1 MKYYLLSREVKEI
14 LENIAGLQREDFMN
28 SKLYEELFSIK
39 SKIQRSE
46 AKFKLL
52 DRAKDVGVKT
62 IADEFITEFQ
72 RDERKKEKE
81 ERESRSLTL
90 VENITNFYPDRLEK
104 GYPDM
109 ACGSWIATENGI
121 FSSETSKAKD
131 LVCHHPIMPIR
142 RLKNI
147 ETGEEQITVA
157 FKRDGYWTEITV
169 PKIDIVTSRAITN
182 LARFGVQV
190 NSENARLLVK
200 YLADVEMYNTDL
212 IDIQHSTSKL
222 GWHGNVFVP
231 YDLSIVFDGEYR
243 FRTLFQSIQE
253 QGEYFKWVTLS
264 KQLRS
269 CGRLEPRIAL
279 AASFASVLVQPLDA
293 LPFIVDFYGQT
304 GGGKTVTINIAASV
318 WGNPSPGAYVGNFR
332 STDTSLETRADMLN
346 NFPMILDDSKNAS
359 QYIRD
364 NYETLIY
371 NLCSGKGKARSN
383 KDLGAAKEN
392 TWSNVTICNG
402 ENPISEF
409 ADSGGAINRIIEIE
423 CCEDIY
429 ENPAE
434 INSIVTKNYGFA
446 GRVFVGNLKQFTSD
460 ELKEMKA
467 EIEKGFDGYNFPA
480 KQVMAISTLLL
491 ADKLTTE
498 FIFKDGRELT
508 VEDVV
513 DIPTRK
519 KDVSEGQRCY
529 EFILESL
536 SVYGQHFDA
545 QFSCDQWGFQE
556 PPDINGDVYIYF
568 YPKPLEN
575 LLKNNGFSRKAF
587 SAWAMNRELIKH
599 SGKRDT
605 VLKREGSSVMRFIAV
620 KIVDLEELEN
630 EQQSDIIDGDFMPAD
645 AGANLP
651 FS

>member
-1 MKYYLLSREVKEI
+1 MRKI
-14 LENIAGLQREDFMN
+14 LENIEELQAQDFM
-28 SKLYEELFSIK
+28 SKQLYEELFAIK
-39 SKIQRSE
+39 SKIDRSE
-46 AKFKLL
+46 VKFRLM
-52 DRAKDVGVKT
+52 DRAKAVKT
-62 IADEFITEFQ
+62 KHIAEEFIREFQ
-72 RDERKKEKE
+72 KAEQEKEKA
-81 ERESRSLTL
+81 ERANNSLQII
-90 VENITNFYPDRLEK
+90 ENITNFYPDSIDK
-104 GYPDM
+104 SYPQM

-121 FSSETSKAKD
+121 FSSETSKARE

-147 ETGEEQITVA
+147 ETGEEQITIT

-169 PKIDIVTSRAITN
+169 PKIDVVTSRAITN

-200 YLADVEMYNTDL
+200 YLADVEMYNADM
-212 IDIQHSTSKL
+212 IDVQHSTSKL
-222 GWHGNVFVP
+222 GWHDNIFVP

-243 FRTLFQSIQE
+243 FKTLFQSIQE
-253 QGEYFKWVTLS
+253 HGDYFKWITLA

-279 AASFASVLVQPLDA
+279 AASFASVLIQPLGA

-318 WGNPSPGAYVGNFR
+318 WGNPAPGAYVGNFR

-359 QYIRD
+359 QYIQD

-371 NLCSGKGKARSN
+371 NLCSGKGKGRSN
-383 KDLGAAKEN
+383 KDLGAMKEN

-402 ENPISEF
+402 EYPISEH
-409 ADSGGAINRIIEIE
+409 ADSGGAINRIIEVE
-423 CCEDIY
+423 CREDIY

-434 INSIVTKNYGFA
+434 INDTVLKNHGFA
-446 GRVFVGNLKQFTSD
+446 GRVFVGIVKQKTHD
-460 ELKEMKA
+460 ELKTMKIA
-467 EIEKGFDGYNFPA
+467 IEKEFEKYDFPA
-480 KQVMAISTLLL
+480 KQIMAMSTLLL
-491 ADKLTTE
+491 ADKLATE
-498 FIFKDGRELT
+498 FMFKDGRALT
-508 VEDVV
+508 VEDVA
-513 DIPTRK
+513 DILTRK

-536 SVYGQHFDA
+536 SSYGQHFDT
-545 QFSCDQWGFQE
+545 QFSCDQWGFME
-556 PPDINGDVYIYF
+556 NPDESGDRYVYF
-568 YPKPLEN
+568 YPKMFEN

-587 SAWAMNRELIKH
+587 SAWAINRDLIKH
-599 SGKRDT
+599 TGNRDT
-605 VLKREGSSVMRFIAV
+605 VSKRNGGSVKRFFAV
-620 KIVDLEELEN
+620 KITDLEERKIDE
-630 EQQSDIIDGDFMPAD
+630 SDNDFVPAD
-645 AGANLP
+645 AGTNVP

>member
-1 MKYYLLSREVKEI
+1 MRYYLLRQEVKPI
-14 LENIAGLQREDFMN
+14 LENIEDLQHEDFM
-28 SKLYEELFSIK
+28 KKELYEELFSIK
-39 SKIQRSE
+39 SKIDRSE
-46 AKFKLL
+46 AKFRLL
-52 DRAKDVGVKT
+52 DRSKAVQSKK
-62 IADEFITEFQ
+62 IADEFINEFQ
-72 RDERKKEKE
+72 KAEREKEKE
-81 ERESRSLTL
+81 QQESRSM
-90 VENITNFYPDRLEK
+90 VIVDNITNFFPDSVEKSYPQ
-104 GYPDM
+104 M

-131 LVCHHPIMPIR
+131 LVCHHPIMPVR

-147 ETGEEQITVA
+147 ETGEEQITIA

-169 PKIDIVTSRAITN
+169 PKIEVVTSRAITN

-200 YLADVEMYNTDL
+200 YLADLEMWNADM

-253 QGEYFKWVTLS
+253 QGEYFKWVTLA
-264 KQLRS
+264 KQVRS

-279 AASFASVLVQPLDA
+279 AASFASVLIQPLDA

-318 WGNPSPGAYVGNFR
+318 WGNPAPGAYVGNFR

-371 NLCSGKGKARSN
+371 NLCSGKGKGRSN
-383 KDLGAAKEN
+383 KELGAAKEN

-423 CCEDIY
+423 CSEDIY

-434 INSIVTKNYGFA
+434 VNSIVMKNYGFA
-446 GRVFVGNLKQFTSD
+446 GRVFVGNIKKFESD
-460 ELKEMKA
+460 ELKEMKMG
-467 EIEKGFDGYNFPA
+467 IENEFEKYNFPA
-480 KQVMAISTLLL
+480 KQVMAIATLLL
-491 ADKLTTE
+491 ADKLATDC
-498 FIFKDGRELT
+498 IFQDGRALT
-508 VEDVV
+508 VEDVAG
-513 DIPTRK
+513 IPTRK

-529 EFILESL
+529 EFLLESL
-536 SVYGQHFDA
+536 VVYGQHFDA
-545 QFSCDQWGFQE
+545 QYDSIDQWGFIE
-556 PPDINGDVYIYF
+556 NDAFGNDYVFFYIA
-568 YPKPLEN
+568 PLDT
-575 LLKNNGFSRKAF
+575 LLKKNGFSRKAF
-587 SAWAMNRELIKH
+587 TAWAMNRGLLRC
-599 SGKRDT
+599 SGDRDT
-605 VLKREGSSVMRFIAV
+605 YVRREGKKVMRY
-620 KIVDLEELEN
+620 IVMRISDEVSEADIDRKGSQFVSVSHDLEV
-630 EQQSDIIDGDFMPAD
+630 
-645 AGANLP
+645 P
-651 FS
+651 FN

>member
-1 MKYYLLSREVKEI
+1 MGYCLLRQEVKTI
-14 LENIAGLQREDFMN
+14 LEKIEELQREDFM
-28 SKLYEELFSIK
+28 KKELYEELFSIK
-39 SKIQRSE
+39 SKIDRSE
-46 AKFKLL
+46 AKFRLL
-52 DRAKDVGVKT
+52 DRAKAERSKQ
-62 IADEFITEFQ
+62 IAEEFIDEFQ
-72 RDERKKEKE
+72 KAEREKEKE
-81 ERESRSLTL
+81 QREGRSM
-90 VENITNFYPDRLEK
+90 VIVDNITNFFPDSVDRSYPQ
-104 GYPDM
+104 M

-121 FSSETSKAKD
+121 FSSETSKARD
-131 LVCHHPIMPIR
+131 LVCHHPIMPVR

-147 ETGEEQITVA
+147 ETGEEQITIA
-157 FKRDGYWTEITV
+157 FKRDGHWTEVTV
-169 PKIDIVTSRAITN
+169 PKIDVVTSRAITN

-200 YLADVEMYNTDL
+200 YLADLEMWNADM

-253 QGEYFKWVTLS
+253 QGEYFKWVTLA
-264 KQLRS
+264 KQVRD

-279 AASFASVLVQPLDA
+279 AASFASVLVQPLDV

-371 NLCSGKGKARSN
+371 NLCSGKGKGRSN
-383 KDLGAAKEN
+383 KELGAAKEN

-423 CCEDIY
+423 CSEDIY
-429 ENPAE
+429 DNPAE
-434 INSIVTKNYGFA
+434 INSIVMKNYGFA
-446 GRVFVGNLKQFTSD
+446 GRVFVGNLKKFGAD

-467 EIEKGFDGYNFPA
+467 EIEKGFEEYNFPA

-491 ADKLTTE
+491 ADKLATE
-498 FIFKDGRELT
+498 FIFQDDRALT
-508 VEDVV
+508 VEDVAN
-513 DIPTRK
+513 IPTRK

-529 EFILESL
+529 EFLLESIV
-536 SVYGQHFDA
+536 VYGQHFDA
-545 QFSCDQWGFQE
+545 QYDNIDQWGFME
-556 PPDINGDVYIYF
+556 NDTLGNDYVFFYIA
-568 YPKPLEN
+568 PLEA
-575 LLKNNGFSRKAF
+575 LLKKNGFSRKAF
-587 SAWAMNRELIKH
+587 TAWAMNRGLLRC
-599 SGKRDT
+599 SGDRDT
-605 VLKREGSSVMRFIAV
+605 YVRREGKKAMRYIVMRISDEVSEADSNLKEAQFVPASLDPAV
-620 KIVDLEELEN
+620 
-630 EQQSDIIDGDFMPAD
+630 
-645 AGANLP
+645 P
-651 FS
+651 FN

>member
-1 MKYYLLSREVKEI
+1 MKYYQLRQEVRSI
-14 LENIAGLQREDFMN
+14 LENIENLQANDFMQK
-28 SKLYEELFSIK
+28 KLYEELFAIK
-39 SKIQRSE
+39 SKIDRSE
-46 AKFKLL
+46 VKFKLM
-52 DRAKDVGVKT
+52 DRAKSLRVKS
-62 IADEFITEFQ
+62 IAEEFIKEFQ
-72 RDERKKEKE
+72 KAEQEKEKE
-81 ERESRSLTL
+81 EKLSRSLQT
-90 VENITNFYPDRLEK
+90 VENITNFYEDDIGKE
-104 GYPDM
+104 YPNM

-121 FSSETSKAKD
+121 FSSETSKARE
-131 LVCHHPIMPIR
+131 LVCHHPIMPIK
-142 RLKNI
+142 RLKNL
-147 ETGEEQITVA
+147 ETNKEQITIA
-157 FKRDGYWTEITV
+157 FKRDGLWSEITV
-169 PKIDIVTSRAITN
+169 PKSNIASTQKIVN
-182 LARFGVQV
+182 LVDYGVQV
-190 NSENARLLVK
+190 NTENAKLLIK
-200 YLADVEMYNTDL
+200 YLSDVEMYNADM
-212 IDIQHSTSKL
+212 IDIQRSTSKL
-222 GWHGNVFVP
+222 GWHGDTFVP

-253 QGEYFKWVTLS
+253 SGDYFKWVTLA

-279 AASFASVLVQPLDA
+279 AASFASVLIHPLNA

-304 GGGKTVTINIAASV
+304 GGGKTVTINIAASI
-318 WGNPSPGAYVGNFR
+318 WGDPAPGAYVGNFR
-332 STDTSLETRADMLN
+332 ASDTNLEIRADMLN
-346 NFPMILDDSKNAS
+346 SLPMVLDDSKNAS
-359 QYIRD
+359 KYVQD
-364 NYETLIY
+364 NYESLIY
-371 NLCSGKGKARSN
+371 NLCAGKGKGRSN
-383 KDLGAAKEN
+383 KDLGVAEEK
-392 TWSNVTICNG
+392 TWNCVTICNG

-434 INSIVTKNYGFA
+434 INSVVTKNYGFA

-460 ELKEMKA
+460 DLKEMKA

-491 ADKLTTE
+491 ADKLATD

-508 VEDVV
+508 IEDVV

-529 EFILESL
+529 EFIIESL

-545 QFSCDQWGFQE
+545 QFSCDQWGFKE
-556 PPDINGDVYIYF
+556 TPDEYGDVYVYF

-587 SAWAMNRELIKH
+587 SAWAINRELIKH
-599 SGKRDT
+599 TGKRDT
-605 VLKREGSSVMRFIAV
+605 VIKRDGGSVMRLVAV
-620 KIVDLEELEN
+620 KIIDIKDLEDEQEN
-630 EQQSDIIDGDFMPAD
+630 EHVEADFIPANT
-645 AGANLP
+645 GTSVP

>member
-1 MKYYLLSREVKEI
+1 MKYYRLSREVKEI
-14 LENIAGLQREDFMN
+14 LENIAGLQREDFMK

-72 RDERKKEKE
+72 KDERQREKE
-81 ERESRSLTL
+81 ERESRSMVL
-90 VENITNFYPDRLEK
+90 VENVTNFYPDKSEK
-104 GYPDM
+104 GYPNM

-147 ETGEEQITVA
+147 ETGEEQITIA

-169 PKIDIVTSRAITN
+169 PKIEVVTSRSITN

-190 NSENARLLVK
+190 NSENARLMVK
-200 YLADVEMYNTDL
+200 YLADVEMYNSDL

-222 GWHGNVFVP
+222 GWHGNTFVP
-231 YDLSIVFDGEYR
+231 YDLTIVFDGEYR

-253 QGEYFKWVTLS
+253 QGEYFKWVTLA

-304 GGGKTVTINIAASV
+304 GGGKTVTINIAASA
-318 WGNPSPGAYVGNFR
+318 WGNPAPGAYVGNFR

-383 KDLGAAKEN
+383 KDLGVAKEN

-460 ELKEMKA
+460 ELKEMKS
-467 EIEKGFDGYNFPA
+467 EIEKCFDGYNFPA

-491 ADKLTTE
+491 ADKLATE

-529 EFILESL
+529 EFLLESIV
-536 SVYGQHFDA
+536 VYGQHFDA
-545 QFSCDQWGFQE
+545 QYDSIDQWGFKE
-556 PPDINGDVYIYF
+556 RDELGNDYIFF
-568 YPKPLEN
+568 YISPFEN
-575 LLKNNGFSRKAF
+575 LLKKNGFSRKAF
-587 SAWAMNRELIKH
+587 TAWAMNRSLLRC
-599 SGKRDT
+599 SGNRDT
-605 VLKREGSSVMRFIAV
+605 YVRKEGKKPMRYIVMRISDEE
-620 KIVDLEELEN
+620 IEVDQEERK
-630 EQQSDIIDGDFMPAD
+630 EQFMPVND
-645 AGANLP
+645 AAELP

>member
-1 MKYYLLSREVKEI
+1 MRYYLLRQEVKPI
-14 LENIAGLQREDFMN
+14 LENIEDLQHEDFM
-28 SKLYEELFSIK
+28 KKELYEELFSIK
-39 SKIQRSE
+39 SKIDRSE
-46 AKFKLL
+46 AKFRLL
-52 DRAKDVGVKT
+52 DRSKAVQSKK
-62 IADEFITEFQ
+62 IADEFINEFQ
-72 RDERKKEKE
+72 KAEREKEKE
-81 ERESRSLTL
+81 QRESRSM
-90 VENITNFYPDRLEK
+90 VIVDNITIFFPDSVEKSYPQ
-104 GYPDM
+104 M

-131 LVCHHPIMPIR
+131 LVCHHPIMPVR

-147 ETGEEQITVA
+147 ETGEEQITIA

-169 PKIDIVTSRAITN
+169 PKIEVVTSRAITN

-200 YLADVEMYNTDL
+200 YLADLEMWNADM

-253 QGEYFKWVTLS
+253 QGEYFKWVTLA
-264 KQLRS
+264 KQVRS

-279 AASFASVLVQPLDA
+279 AASFASVLIQPLDA

-318 WGNPSPGAYVGNFR
+318 WGNPAPGAYVGNFR

-371 NLCSGKGKARSN
+371 NLCSGKGKGRSN
-383 KDLGAAKEN
+383 KELGAAKEN

-423 CCEDIY
+423 CSEDIY

-434 INSIVTKNYGFA
+434 VNSIVMKNYGFA
-446 GRVFVGNLKQFTSD
+446 GRVFVGNIKKFESD
-460 ELKEMKA
+460 ELKEMKMG
-467 EIEKGFDGYNFPA
+467 IENEFEKYNFPA
-480 KQVMAISTLLL
+480 KQVMAIATLLL
-491 ADKLTTE
+491 ADKLATDC
-498 FIFKDGRELT
+498 IFQDGRALT
-508 VEDVV
+508 VEDVAG
-513 DIPTRK
+513 IPTRK

-529 EFILESL
+529 EFLLESL
-536 SVYGQHFDA
+536 VVYGQHFDA
-545 QFSCDQWGFQE
+545 QYDSIDQWGFIE
-556 PPDINGDVYIYF
+556 NDALGNDYVFFYIA
-568 YPKPLEN
+568 PLDT
-575 LLKNNGFSRKAF
+575 LLKKNGFSRKAF
-587 SAWAMNRELIKH
+587 TAWAMNRGLLRC
-599 SGKRDT
+599 SGDRDT
-605 VLKREGSSVMRFIAV
+605 YVRREGKKVMRYIVMRISDEVSEADIDRKGSQFVSVSHDLAV
-620 KIVDLEELEN
+620 
-630 EQQSDIIDGDFMPAD
+630 
-645 AGANLP
+645 P
-651 FS
+651 FN

>member
-1 MKYYLLSREVKEI
+1 MREI
-14 LENIAGLQREDFMN
+14 LENIENLQAKDFMERQ
-28 SKLYEELFSIK
+28 LYEELFAIK
-39 SKIQRSE
+39 SKIERSE
-46 AKFKLL
+46 KKFKLM
-52 DRAKDVGVKT
+52 DRAKSVKAKH
-62 IADEFITEFQ
+62 IADEFIKEFQ
-72 RDERKKEKE
+72 RTEQEKEKE
-81 ERESRSLTL
+81 EKLNRSLQI
-90 VENITNFYPDRLEK
+90 VENITNFYEDDIGKE
-104 GYPDM
+104 YPQM

-121 FSSETSKAKD
+121 FSSETSKARE

-147 ETGEEQITVA
+147 ETGEEQITIT

-200 YLADVEMYNTDL
+200 YLADVEMYNADT

-243 FRTLFQSIQE
+243 FKTLFQSIQE
-253 QGEYFKWVTLS
+253 QGEYFKWITLA
-264 KQLRS
+264 KQLRL

-279 AASFASVLVQPLDA
+279 AASFSSVLIQPLDA

-318 WGNPSPGAYVGNFR
+318 WGNPAPGAYVGNFR
-332 STDTSLETRADMLN
+332 STDASLETRADMLN

-371 NLCSGKGKARSN
+371 NLCSGKGKGRSN

-434 INSIVTKNYGFA
+434 INSAIMKNYGFA
-446 GRVFVGNLKQFTSD
+446 GRVFVQSIKDIDSD

-467 EIEKGFDGYNFPA
+467 EIEKKFDEFNFPA

-491 ADKLTTE
+491 ADKLATE
-498 FIFKDGRELT
+498 FIFKDGRALT

-536 SVYGQHFDA
+536 SSYGQHFDA
-545 QFSCDQWGFQE
+545 QFSCDQWGFLE
-556 PPDINGDVYIYF
+556 NPDENGDRYVYF
-568 YPKPLEN
+568 YPKMFEN

-587 SAWAMNRELIKH
+587 SAWAINRDLIKH
-599 SGKRDT
+599 TGNRDT
-605 VLKREGSSVMRFIAV
+605 VSKRNGGSVKRFLAV
-620 KIVDLEELEN
+620 KITDLEERK
-630 EQQSDIIDGDFMPAD
+630 IDEVDEDFAPAD
-645 AGANLP
+645 TRTNVP

>member
-1 MKYYLLSREVKEI
+1 MRYYLLRQEVKPI
-14 LENIAGLQREDFMN
+14 LENIEDLQHEDFM
-28 SKLYEELFSIK
+28 KKELYEELFSIK
-39 SKIQRSE
+39 SKIDRSE
-46 AKFKLL
+46 AKFRLL
-52 DRAKDVGVKT
+52 DRSKAVQSKK
-62 IADEFITEFQ
+62 IADEFINEFQ
-72 RDERKKEKE
+72 KAEREKEKE
-81 ERESRSLTL
+81 QRESRSM
-90 VENITNFYPDRLEK
+90 VIVDNITNFFPDSVEKSYPQ
-104 GYPDM
+104 M

-131 LVCHHPIMPIR
+131 LVCHHPIMPVR

-147 ETGEEQITVA
+147 ETGEEQITIA

-169 PKIDIVTSRAITN
+169 PKIEVVTSRAITN

-200 YLADVEMYNTDL
+200 YLADLEMWNADM

-253 QGEYFKWVTLS
+253 QGEYFKWVTLA
-264 KQLRS
+264 KQVRS

-279 AASFASVLVQPLDA
+279 AASFASVLIQPLDA

-318 WGNPSPGAYVGNFR
+318 WGNPAPGAYVGNFR

-371 NLCSGKGKARSN
+371 NLCSGKGKGRSN
-383 KDLGAAKEN
+383 KELGAAKEN

-423 CCEDIY
+423 CSEDIY

-434 INSIVTKNYGFA
+434 VNSIVMKNYGFA
-446 GRVFVGNLKQFTSD
+446 GRVFVGNIKKFESD
-460 ELKEMKA
+460 ELKEMKMG
-467 EIEKGFDGYNFPA
+467 IENEFEKYNFPA
-480 KQVMAISTLLL
+480 KQVMAIATLLL
-491 ADKLTTE
+491 ADKLATDC
-498 FIFKDGRELT
+498 IFQDGRALT
-508 VEDVV
+508 VEDVAG
-513 DIPTRK
+513 IPTRK

-529 EFILESL
+529 EFLLESL
-536 SVYGQHFDA
+536 VVYGQHFDA
-545 QFSCDQWGFQE
+545 QYDSIDQWGFIE
-556 PPDINGDVYIYF
+556 NDALGNDYVFFYIA
-568 YPKPLEN
+568 PLDT
-575 LLKNNGFSRKAF
+575 LLKKNGFSRKAF
-587 SAWAMNRELIKH
+587 TAWAMNRGLLRC
-599 SGKRDT
+599 SRDRDT
-605 VLKREGSSVMRFIAV
+605 YVRREGKKVMRYIVMRISDEVSEADIDRKGSQFVSVSHDLAV
-620 KIVDLEELEN
+620 
-630 EQQSDIIDGDFMPAD
+630 
-645 AGANLP
+645 P
-651 FS
+651 FN

>member
-52 DRAKDVGVKT
+52 DRAKDVGAKT

-72 RDERKKEKE
+72 RDEKKKEKE

-90 VENITNFYPDRLEK
+90 VENVTNFYPDRSEK
-104 GYPDM
+104 GYPNM

-200 YLADVEMYNTDL
+200 YLADVEMYNSDL

-231 YDLSIVFDGEYR
+231 YDLSIAFDGEYR

-253 QGEYFKWVTLS
+253 QGEYFKWVTLA

-318 WGNPSPGAYVGNFR
+318 WGNPAPGAYVGNFR

-434 INSIVTKNYGFA
+434 INSIVMKNYGFA

-467 EIEKGFDGYNFPA
+467 EIEKGFDGFNFPA

-491 ADKLTTE
+491 ADKLATE
-498 FIFKDGRELT
+498 FIFKDGQNLT

-605 VLKREGSSVMRFIAV
+605 VLKREGNSVMRFIAV

-630 EQQSDIIDGDFMPAD
+630 EQQSNVIDGDFMPAE

>member
-1 MKYYLLSREVKEI
+1 MRYYLLRQEVKPI
-14 LENIAGLQREDFMN
+14 LENIEDLQHEDFM
-28 SKLYEELFSIK
+28 KKELYEELFSIK
-39 SKIQRSE
+39 SKIDRSE
-46 AKFKLL
+46 AKFRLL
-52 DRAKDVGVKT
+52 DRSKAVQSKK
-62 IADEFITEFQ
+62 IADEFINEFQ
-72 RDERKKEKE
+72 KAEREKEKE
-81 ERESRSLTL
+81 QRESRSM
-90 VENITNFYPDRLEK
+90 VIVDNITNFFPDSVEKSYPQ
-104 GYPDM
+104 M

-131 LVCHHPIMPIR
+131 LVCHHPIMPVR

-147 ETGEEQITVA
+147 ETGEEQITIA

-169 PKIDIVTSRAITN
+169 PKIEVVTSRAITN

-200 YLADVEMYNTDL
+200 YLADLEMWNADM

-253 QGEYFKWVTLS
+253 QGEYFKWVTLA
-264 KQLRS
+264 KQVRS

-279 AASFASVLVQPLDA
+279 AASFASVLIQPLDA

-318 WGNPSPGAYVGNFR
+318 WGNPAPGAYVGNFR

-371 NLCSGKGKARSN
+371 NLCSGKGKGRSN
-383 KDLGAAKEN
+383 KELGAAKEN

-423 CCEDIY
+423 CSEDIY

-434 INSIVTKNYGFA
+434 VNSIVMKNYGFA
-446 GRVFVGNLKQFTSD
+446 GRVFVGNIKKFESD
-460 ELKEMKA
+460 ELKEMKMG
-467 EIEKGFDGYNFPA
+467 IENEFEKYNFPA
-480 KQVMAISTLLL
+480 KQVMAIATLLL
-491 ADKLTTE
+491 ADKLATDC
-498 FIFKDGRELT
+498 IFQDGRALT
-508 VEDVV
+508 VEDVAG
-513 DIPTRK
+513 IPTRK

-529 EFILESL
+529 EFLLESL
-536 SVYGQHFDA
+536 VVYGQHFDA
-545 QFSCDQWGFQE
+545 QYDSIDQWGFIE
-556 PPDINGDVYIYF
+556 NDALGNDYVFFYIA
-568 YPKPLEN
+568 PLDT
-575 LLKNNGFSRKAF
+575 LLKKNGFSRKAF
-587 SAWAMNRELIKH
+587 TAWAMNRGLLRC
-599 SGKRDT
+599 SGDRDT
-605 VLKREGSSVMRFIAV
+605 YVRREGKKVMRYIVMRISDEVSEADIDRKGSQFVSVSHDLAV
-620 KIVDLEELEN
+620 
-630 EQQSDIIDGDFMPAD
+630 
-645 AGANLP
+645 P
-651 FS
+651 FN

>member
-1 MKYYLLSREVKEI
+1 MKYCQLRQEVRII
-14 LENIAGLQREDFMN
+14 LENIENLQANDFMQ
-28 SKLYEELFSIK
+28 KQLYEELFSIK
-39 SKIQRSE
+39 SKIDRSE
-46 AKFKLL
+46 AKFKLM
-52 DRAKDVGVKT
+52 DRAKSVRAKS
-62 IADEFITEFQ
+62 IAEEFIKEFQ
-72 RDERKKEKE
+72 KAEQDKEKE
-81 ERESRSLTL
+81 EKVNRSMQL
-90 VENITNFYPDRLEK
+90 VENITNFYEDDIGKE
-104 GYPDM
+104 YPNM

-121 FSSETSKAKD
+121 FSSETSKARE

-157 FKRDGYWTEITV
+157 FKRDGCWTEITV

-200 YLADVEMYNTDL
+200 YLADVEMYNADM

-243 FRTLFQSIQE
+243 FKTLFQSIQE
-253 QGEYFKWVTLS
+253 SGDYFKWVTLA

-304 GGGKTVTINIAASV
+304 GGGKTVTINIAASI
-318 WGNPSPGAYVGNFR
+318 WGNPSPGSYVGNFR
-332 STDTSLETRADMLN
+332 STDTSLETRSDMLN

-371 NLCSGKGKARSN
+371 NLCSGKGKGRSN
-383 KDLGAAKEN
+383 KDLGTAKEN

-409 ADSGGAINRIIEIE
+409 ADSGGAINRIVEIE

-434 INSIVTKNYGFA
+434 INSTVMKNYGFA
-446 GRVFVGNLKQFTSD
+446 GRVFVGNLKKFTPD
-460 ELKEMKA
+460 ELKKMKS

-491 ADKLTTE
+491 ADKLATD

-529 EFILESL
+529 EFIIEK
-536 SVYGQHFDA
+536 F
-545 QFSCDQWGFQE
+545 
-556 PPDINGDVYIYF
+556 F
-568 YPKPLEN
+568 Y
-575 LLKNNGFSRKAF
+575 
-587 SAWAMNRELIKH
+587 
-599 SGKRDT
+599 
-605 VLKREGSSVMRFIAV
+605 
-620 KIVDLEELEN
+620 
-630 EQQSDIIDGDFMPAD
+630 
-645 AGANLP
+645 
-651 FS
+651 

>member
-1 MKYYLLSREVKEI
+1 MRSI
-14 LENIAGLQREDFMN
+14 LENIENLQANDFMQ
-28 SKLYEELFSIK
+28 KQLYEELFSIK
-39 SKIQRSE
+39 NKIDRSE
-46 AKFKLL
+46 AKFKLM
-52 DRAKDVGVKT
+52 DRAKSLRVKS
-62 IADEFITEFQ
+62 IAEEFIKEFQ
-72 RDERKKEKE
+72 KAEQDKEKE
-81 ERESRSLTL
+81 EKANRSLQT
-90 VENITNFYPDRLEK
+90 VENITNFYEDDIGKE
-104 GYPDM
+104 YPNM

-121 FSSETSKAKD
+121 FSSETSKARE
-131 LVCHHPIMPIR
+131 LVCHHPIMPIK
-142 RLKNI
+142 RLKNL
-147 ETGEEQITVA
+147 ETNKEQITIA
-157 FKRDGYWTEITV
+157 FKRDGLWSEMTV
-169 PKIDIVTSRAITN
+169 PKSNIASTQKIVE
-182 LARFGVQV
+182 LVDYGVQV
-190 NSENARLLVK
+190 NAENAKLLIK
-200 YLADVEMYNTDL
+200 YLSDVEMYNADM
-212 IDIQHSTSKL
+212 IDIQRSTSKL
-222 GWHGNVFVP
+222 GWHGDVFVP

-253 QGEYFKWVTLS
+253 GGDYFKWVTLA

-279 AASFASVLVQPLDA
+279 AASFASVLIHPLNA

-318 WGNPSPGAYVGNFR
+318 WGDPAPGAYVGNFR
-332 STDTSLETRADMLN
+332 ASDTNLEIRADMLN
-346 NFPMILDDSKNAS
+346 SLPMVLDDSKNAS
-359 QYIRD
+359 KYVQD
-364 NYETLIY
+364 NYESLIY
-371 NLCSGKGKARSN
+371 NLCAGKGKGRSN
-383 KDLGAAKEN
+383 KDLGVAEEK
-392 TWSNVTICNG
+392 TWNCVTICNG

-434 INSIVTKNYGFA
+434 INSTVMKNYGFA
-446 GRVFVGNLKQFTSD
+446 GRVFVGNLKKITPD
-460 ELKEMKA
+460 ELKEMKS

-491 ADKLTTE
+491 ADKLATD

-529 EFILESL
+529 EFIIESL

-545 QFSCDQWGFQE
+545 QFSCDQWGFKE
-556 PPDINGDVYIYF
+556 TPDEHGDVYVYF

-587 SAWAMNRELIKH
+587 SAWAINRELIKH
-599 SGKRDT
+599 TGKRDT
-605 VLKREGSSVMRFIAV
+605 VIKRDGGSVMRLVAV
-620 KIVDLEELEN
+620 KIIDIKDLEDEQEN
-630 EQQSDIIDGDFMPAD
+630 EHVEADFIPANT
-645 AGANLP
+645 GTSVP

>member
-1 MKYYLLSREVKEI
+1 MGYYLLRQEVKPI
-14 LENIAGLQREDFMN
+14 LENIEDLQHEDFM
-28 SKLYEELFSIK
+28 KKELYEELFSIK
-39 SKIQRSE
+39 SKIDRSE
-46 AKFKLL
+46 AKFRLL
-52 DRAKDVGVKT
+52 DRSKAVQSKK
-62 IADEFITEFQ
+62 IADEFINEFQ
-72 RDERKKEKE
+72 KAEREKEKE
-81 ERESRSLTL
+81 QRENRSMVI
-90 VENITNFYPDRLEK
+90 VENITNFFPDSVEKSYPQ
-104 GYPDM
+104 M

-131 LVCHHPIMPIR
+131 LVCHHPIMPVR

-147 ETGEEQITVA
+147 ETGEEQITIA

-169 PKIDIVTSRAITN
+169 PKIEVVTSRAITN

-200 YLADVEMYNTDL
+200 YLADLEMWNADM

-253 QGEYFKWVTLS
+253 QGEYFKWVTLA
-264 KQLRS
+264 KQVRS

-279 AASFASVLVQPLDA
+279 AASFASVLIQPLDA

-318 WGNPSPGAYVGNFR
+318 WGNPAPGFYVGNFR
-332 STDTSLETRADMLN
+332 STDASLETRADVLN

-371 NLCSGKGKARSN
+371 NLCSGKGKGRSN
-383 KDLGAAKEN
+383 KELGAAKEN

-423 CCEDIY
+423 CSEDIY

-434 INSIVTKNYGFA
+434 INSIVMKNYGFA
-446 GRVFVGNLKQFTSD
+446 GRVFVGNIKKFGSD
-460 ELKEMKA
+460 EIKEMKR
-467 EIEKGFDGYNFPA
+467 EIENEFEKYNFPA
-480 KQVMAISTLLL
+480 KQVMAIATLLL
-491 ADKLTTE
+491 ADKLATE
-498 FIFKDGRELT
+498 CIFQDGRALT
-508 VEDVV
+508 VEDVAG
-513 DIPTRK
+513 IPTRK

-529 EFILESL
+529 EFLLESL
-536 SVYGQHFDA
+536 VVYGQHFDA
-545 QFSCDQWGFQE
+545 QYDSIDQWGFIE
-556 PPDINGDVYIYF
+556 NDALGNDYVFFYIA
-568 YPKPLEN
+568 PLDA
-575 LLKNNGFSRKAF
+575 LLKKNGFSRKAF
-587 SAWAMNRELIKH
+587 TAWAMNRGLLRC
-599 SGKRDT
+599 SGDRDT
-605 VLKREGSSVMRFIAV
+605 YVRREGKKVMRY
-620 KIVDLEELEN
+620 IVMRI
-630 EQQSDIIDGDFMPAD
+630 SDEVSEADVDRKGTQFVPASLDPSMPF
-645 AGANLP
+645 N
-651 FS
+651 

>member
-1 MKYYLLSREVKEI
+1 MRYYLLRQEVKPI
-14 LENIAGLQREDFMN
+14 LENIEDLQHEDFM
-28 SKLYEELFSIK
+28 KKELYEELFSIK
-39 SKIQRSE
+39 SKIDRSE
-46 AKFKLL
+46 AKFRLL
-52 DRAKDVGVKT
+52 DRSKAVQSKK
-62 IADEFITEFQ
+62 IADEFINEFQ
-72 RDERKKEKE
+72 KAEREKEKE
-81 ERESRSLTL
+81 QRESRSM
-90 VENITNFYPDRLEK
+90 VIVDNITNFFPDSVEKSYPQ
-104 GYPDM
+104 M

-121 FSSETSKAKD
+121 FSSETSKTKD
-131 LVCHHPIMPIR
+131 LVCHHPIMPVR

-147 ETGEEQITVA
+147 ETGEEQITIA

-169 PKIDIVTSRAITN
+169 PKIEVVTSRAITN

-200 YLADVEMYNTDL
+200 YLADLEMWNADM
-212 IDIQHSTSKL
+212 INIQHSTSKL

-253 QGEYFKWVTLS
+253 QGEYFKWVTLA
-264 KQLRS
+264 KQVRS

-279 AASFASVLVQPLDA
+279 AASFASVLIQPLDA

-318 WGNPSPGAYVGNFR
+318 WGNPAPGAYVGNFR

-371 NLCSGKGKARSN
+371 NLCSGKGKGRSN
-383 KDLGAAKEN
+383 KELGAAKEN

-423 CCEDIY
+423 CSEDIY

-434 INSIVTKNYGFA
+434 VNSIVMKNYGFA
-446 GRVFVGNLKQFTSD
+446 GRVFVGNIKKFESD
-460 ELKEMKA
+460 ELKEMKMG
-467 EIEKGFDGYNFPA
+467 IENEFEKYNFPA
-480 KQVMAISTLLL
+480 KQVMAIATLLL
-491 ADKLTTE
+491 ADKLATDC
-498 FIFKDGRELT
+498 IFQDGRALT
-508 VEDVV
+508 VEDVAG
-513 DIPTRK
+513 IPTRK

-529 EFILESL
+529 EFLLESL
-536 SVYGQHFDA
+536 VVYGQHFDA
-545 QFSCDQWGFQE
+545 QYDSIDQWGFIE
-556 PPDINGDVYIYF
+556 NDALGNDYVFFYIA
-568 YPKPLEN
+568 PLDT
-575 LLKNNGFSRKAF
+575 LLKKNGFSRKAF
-587 SAWAMNRELIKH
+587 TAWAMNRGLLRC
-599 SGKRDT
+599 SGDRDT
-605 VLKREGSSVMRFIAV
+605 YVRREGKKVMRY
-620 KIVDLEELEN
+620 IVMRISDEVSEADIDRKGSQFVSVSHDLEV
-630 EQQSDIIDGDFMPAD
+630 
-645 AGANLP
+645 P
-651 FS
+651 FN

>member
-1 MKYYLLSREVKEI
+1 MRYYLLRQEVKPI
-14 LENIAGLQREDFMN
+14 LENIEDLQHEDFM
-28 SKLYEELFSIK
+28 KKELYEELFSIK
-39 SKIQRSE
+39 IDRSE
-46 AKFKLL
+46 AKFRLL
-52 DRAKDVGVKT
+52 DRSKAVQSKK
-62 IADEFITEFQ
+62 IADEFINEFQ
-72 RDERKKEKE
+72 KAEREKEKE
-81 ERESRSLTL
+81 QRESRSM
-90 VENITNFYPDRLEK
+90 VIVDNITNFFPDSVEKSYPQ
-104 GYPDM
+104 M

-131 LVCHHPIMPIR
+131 LVCHHPIMPVR

-147 ETGEEQITVA
+147 ETGEEQITIA

-169 PKIDIVTSRAITN
+169 PKIEVVTSRAITN

-200 YLADVEMYNTDL
+200 YLADLEMWNADM

-253 QGEYFKWVTLS
+253 QGEYFKWVTLA
-264 KQLRS
+264 KQVRS

-279 AASFASVLVQPLDA
+279 AASFASVLIQPLDA

-318 WGNPSPGAYVGNFR
+318 WGNPAPGAYVGNFR

-371 NLCSGKGKARSN
+371 NLCSGKGKGRSN
-383 KDLGAAKEN
+383 KELGAAKEN

-423 CCEDIY
+423 CSEDIY

-434 INSIVTKNYGFA
+434 VNSIVMKNYGFA
-446 GRVFVGNLKQFTSD
+446 GRVFVGNIKKFESD
-460 ELKEMKA
+460 ELKEMKMG
-467 EIEKGFDGYNFPA
+467 IENEFEKYNFPA
-480 KQVMAISTLLL
+480 KQVMAIATLLL
-491 ADKLTTE
+491 ADKLATDC
-498 FIFKDGRELT
+498 IFQDGRALT
-508 VEDVV
+508 VEDVAG
-513 DIPTRK
+513 IPTRK

-529 EFILESL
+529 EFLLESL
-536 SVYGQHFDA
+536 VVYGQHFDA
-545 QFSCDQWGFQE
+545 QYDSIDQWGFIE
-556 PPDINGDVYIYF
+556 NDALGNDYVFFYIA
-568 YPKPLEN
+568 PLDT
-575 LLKNNGFSRKAF
+575 LLKKNGFSRKAF
-587 SAWAMNRELIKH
+587 TTWAMNRGLLRC
-599 SGKRDT
+599 SGDRDT
-605 VLKREGSSVMRFIAV
+605 YVRREGKKVMRYIVMRISDEVSEADIDRKGSQFVSVSHDLAV
-620 KIVDLEELEN
+620 
-630 EQQSDIIDGDFMPAD
+630 
-645 AGANLP
+645 P
-651 FS
+651 FN

>member
-1 MKYYLLSREVKEI
+1 MRYYLLRQEVKPI
-14 LENIAGLQREDFMN
+14 LENIEDLQHEDFM
-28 SKLYEELFSIK
+28 KKELYEELFSIK
-39 SKIQRSE
+39 SKIDRSE
-46 AKFKLL
+46 AKFRLL
-52 DRAKDVGVKT
+52 DRSKAVQSKK
-62 IADEFITEFQ
+62 IADEFINEFQ
-72 RDERKKEKE
+72 KAEREKEKE
-81 ERESRSLTL
+81 QRESRSM
-90 VENITNFYPDRLEK
+90 VIVDNITNFFPDSVEKSYPQ
-104 GYPDM
+104 M

-131 LVCHHPIMPIR
+131 LVCHHPIMPVR

-147 ETGEEQITVA
+147 ETGEEQITIA

-169 PKIDIVTSRAITN
+169 PKIEVVTSRAITN

-200 YLADVEMYNTDL
+200 YLADLEMWNADM

-253 QGEYFKWVTLS
+253 QGEYFKWVTLA
-264 KQLRS
+264 KQVRS

-279 AASFASVLVQPLDA
+279 AASFASVLIQPLDA

-318 WGNPSPGAYVGNFR
+318 WGNPAPGAYVGNFR

-371 NLCSGKGKARSN
+371 NLCSGKGKGRSN
-383 KDLGAAKEN
+383 KELGAAKEN

-423 CCEDIY
+423 CSEDIY

-434 INSIVTKNYGFA
+434 VNSIVMKNYGFA
-446 GRVFVGNLKQFTSD
+446 GRVFVGNIKKFESD
-460 ELKEMKA
+460 ELKEMKMG
-467 EIEKGFDGYNFPA
+467 IENEFEKYNFPE
-480 KQVMAISTLLL
+480 KQVMAIATLLL
-491 ADKLTTE
+491 ADKLATDC
-498 FIFKDGRELT
+498 IFQDGRALT
-508 VEDVV
+508 VEDVAG
-513 DIPTRK
+513 IPTRK

-529 EFILESL
+529 EFLLESL
-536 SVYGQHFDA
+536 VVYGQHFDA
-545 QFSCDQWGFQE
+545 QYDSIDQWGFIE
-556 PPDINGDVYIYF
+556 NDALGNDYVFFYIA
-568 YPKPLEN
+568 PLDT
-575 LLKNNGFSRKAF
+575 LLKKNGFSRKAF
-587 SAWAMNRELIKH
+587 TAWAMNRGLLRC
-599 SGKRDT
+599 SGDRDT
-605 VLKREGSSVMRFIAV
+605 YVRREGKKVMRY
-620 KIVDLEELEN
+620 IVMRISDEVSEADIDRKGSQFVSVSHDLEV
-630 EQQSDIIDGDFMPAD
+630 
-645 AGANLP
+645 P
-651 FS
+651 FN

>member
-1 MKYYLLSREVKEI
+1 MRYYLLRQEVKPI
-14 LENIAGLQREDFMN
+14 LENIEDLQHEDFM
-28 SKLYEELFSIK
+28 KKELYEELFSIK
-39 SKIQRSE
+39 SKIDRSE
-46 AKFKLL
+46 AKFRLL
-52 DRAKDVGVKT
+52 DRSKAVQSKK
-62 IADEFITEFQ
+62 IADEFINEFQ
-72 RDERKKEKE
+72 RAEREKEKE
-81 ERESRSLTL
+81 QRKSRSM
-90 VENITNFYPDRLEK
+90 VIVDNITNFFPDSVEKSYPQ
-104 GYPDM
+104 M

-131 LVCHHPIMPIR
+131 LVCHHPIMPVR

-147 ETGEEQITVA
+147 ETGEEQITIA

-169 PKIDIVTSRAITN
+169 PKIEVVTSRAITN

-200 YLADVEMYNTDL
+200 YLADLEMWNADM
-212 IDIQHSTSKL
+212 INIQHSTSKL

-253 QGEYFKWVTLS
+253 QGEYFKWVTLA
-264 KQLRS
+264 KQVRS

-279 AASFASVLVQPLDA
+279 AASFASVLIQPLDA

-318 WGNPSPGAYVGNFR
+318 WGNPAPGAYVGNFR

-371 NLCSGKGKARSN
+371 NLCSGKGKGRSN
-383 KDLGAAKEN
+383 KELGAAKEN

-423 CCEDIY
+423 CSEDIY

-434 INSIVTKNYGFA
+434 VNSIVMKNYGFA
-446 GRVFVGNLKQFTSD
+446 GRVFVGNIKKFESD
-460 ELKEMKA
+460 ELKEMKMG
-467 EIEKGFDGYNFPA
+467 IENEFEKYNFPA
-480 KQVMAISTLLL
+480 KQVMAIATLLL
-491 ADKLTTE
+491 ADKLATDC
-498 FIFKDGRELT
+498 IFQDGRALT
-508 VEDVV
+508 VEDVAG
-513 DIPTRK
+513 IPTRK

-529 EFILESL
+529 EFLLESL
-536 SVYGQHFDA
+536 VVYGQHFDA
-545 QFSCDQWGFQE
+545 QYDSIDQWGFIE
-556 PPDINGDVYIYF
+556 NDALGNDYVFFYIA
-568 YPKPLEN
+568 PLDT
-575 LLKNNGFSRKAF
+575 LLKKNGFSRKAF
-587 SAWAMNRELIKH
+587 TAWAMNRGLLRC
-599 SGKRDT
+599 SGDRDT
-605 VLKREGSSVMRFIAV
+605 YVRREGKKVMRY
-620 KIVDLEELEN
+620 IVMRISDEVSEADIDRKGSQFVSVSHDLEV
-630 EQQSDIIDGDFMPAD
+630 
-645 AGANLP
+645 P
-651 FS
+651 FN

>member
-1 MKYYLLSREVKEI
+1 MRYYLLRQEVKPI
-14 LENIAGLQREDFMN
+14 LENIEDLQHEDFM
-28 SKLYEELFSIK
+28 KKELYEELFSIK
-39 SKIQRSE
+39 SKIDRSE
-46 AKFKLL
+46 AKFRLL
-52 DRAKDVGVKT
+52 DRSKAVQSKK
-62 IADEFITEFQ
+62 IADEFINEFQ
-72 RDERKKEKE
+72 KAEREKEKE
-81 ERESRSLTL
+81 QRESRSM
-90 VENITNFYPDRLEK
+90 VIVDNITNFFPDSVEKSYPQ
-104 GYPDM
+104 M

-131 LVCHHPIMPIR
+131 LVCHHPIMPVR

-147 ETGEEQITVA
+147 ETGEEQITIA

-169 PKIDIVTSRAITN
+169 PKIEVVTSRAITN

-200 YLADVEMYNTDL
+200 YLADLEMWNADM

-253 QGEYFKWVTLS
+253 QGEYFKWVTLA
-264 KQLRS
+264 KQVRS

-279 AASFASVLVQPLDA
+279 AASFASVLIQPLDA

-318 WGNPSPGAYVGNFR
+318 WGNPAPGAYVGNFR

-371 NLCSGKGKARSN
+371 NLCSGKGKGRSN
-383 KDLGAAKEN
+383 KELGAAKEN

-423 CCEDIY
+423 CSEDIY

-434 INSIVTKNYGFA
+434 VNSIVMKNYGFA
-446 GRVFVGNLKQFTSD
+446 GRVFVGNIKKFESD
-460 ELKEMKA
+460 ELKEMKMG
-467 EIEKGFDGYNFPA
+467 IENEFEKYNFPA
-480 KQVMAISTLLL
+480 KQVMAIATLLL
-491 ADKLTTE
+491 ADKLATDC
-498 FIFKDGRELT
+498 IFQDGRALT
-508 VEDVV
+508 VEDVAG
-513 DIPTRK
+513 IPTRK

-529 EFILESL
+529 EFLLESL
-536 SVYGQHFDA
+536 VVYGQHFDA
-545 QFSCDQWGFQE
+545 QYDSIDQWGFIE
-556 PPDINGDVYIYF
+556 NDALGNDYVFFYIA
-568 YPKPLEN
+568 PLDT
-575 LLKNNGFSRKAF
+575 LLKKNGFSRKAF
-587 SAWAMNRELIKH
+587 TAWAMNRGLLRC
-599 SGKRDT
+599 SGDRDT
-605 VLKREGSSVMRFIAV
+605 YVRREGKKVMRY
-620 KIVDLEELEN
+620 IVMRISDEVSEADIDRKGSQFVSVSHDLEV
-630 EQQSDIIDGDFMPAD
+630 
-645 AGANLP
+645 P
-651 FS
+651 FN

>member
-1 MKYYLLSREVKEI
+1 MRYYLLRQEVKPI
-14 LENIAGLQREDFMN
+14 LENIEDLQHEDFM
-28 SKLYEELFSIK
+28 KKELYEELFSIK
-39 SKIQRSE
+39 SKIDRSE
-46 AKFKLL
+46 AKFRLL
-52 DRAKDVGVKT
+52 DRSKAVQSKK
-62 IADEFITEFQ
+62 IADEFINEFQ
-72 RDERKKEKE
+72 KAEREKEKE
-81 ERESRSLTL
+81 QRESRSM
-90 VENITNFYPDRLEK
+90 VIVDNITNFFPDSVEKSYPQ
-104 GYPDM
+104 M

-131 LVCHHPIMPIR
+131 LVCHHPIMPVR

-147 ETGEEQITVA
+147 ETGEEQITIA

-169 PKIDIVTSRAITN
+169 PKIEVVTSRAITN

-200 YLADVEMYNTDL
+200 YLADLEMWNADM

-253 QGEYFKWVTLS
+253 QGEYFKWVTLA
-264 KQLRS
+264 KQVRS

-279 AASFASVLVQPLDA
+279 AASFASVLIQPLDA

-318 WGNPSPGAYVGNFR
+318 WGNPAPGAYVGNFR

-371 NLCSGKGKARSN
+371 NLCSGKGKGRSN
-383 KDLGAAKEN
+383 KELGAAKEN

-423 CCEDIY
+423 CSEDIY

-434 INSIVTKNYGFA
+434 VNSIVMKNYGFA
-446 GRVFVGNLKQFTSD
+446 GRVFVGNIKKFESD
-460 ELKEMKA
+460 ELKEMKMG
-467 EIEKGFDGYNFPA
+467 IENEFEKYNFPA
-480 KQVMAISTLLL
+480 KQVMAIATLLL
-491 ADKLTTE
+491 ADKLATDC
-498 FIFKDGRELT
+498 IFQDGRALT
-508 VEDVV
+508 VEDVAG
-513 DIPTRK
+513 IPTRK

-529 EFILESL
+529 EFLLESL
-536 SVYGQHFDA
+536 VVYGQHFDA
-545 QFSCDQWGFQE
+545 QYDSIDQWGFIE
-556 PPDINGDVYIYF
+556 NDAFGNDYVFFYIA
-568 YPKPLEN
+568 PLDAM
-575 LLKNNGFSRKAF
+575 LKKNGFSRKAF
-587 SAWAMNRELIKH
+587 TAWAMNRGLLRC
-599 SGKRDT
+599 SGDRDT
-605 VLKREGSSVMRFIAV
+605 YVRREGKKVMRY
-620 KIVDLEELEN
+620 IVMRISDEVSEADIDRKGSQFVSVSHDLEV
-630 EQQSDIIDGDFMPAD
+630 
-645 AGANLP
+645 P
-651 FS
+651 FN

>member
-1 MKYYLLSREVKEI
+1 MRYYLLRQEVKPI
-14 LENIAGLQREDFMN
+14 LENIEDLQHEDFM
-28 SKLYEELFSIK
+28 KKELYEELFSIK
-39 SKIQRSE
+39 SKIDRSE
-46 AKFKLL
+46 AKFRLL
-52 DRAKDVGVKT
+52 DRSKAVQSKK
-62 IADEFITEFQ
+62 IADEFINEFQ
-72 RDERKKEKE
+72 KAEREKEKE
-81 ERESRSLTL
+81 QRESRSM
-90 VENITNFYPDRLEK
+90 VIVDNITNFFPDSVEKSYPQ
-104 GYPDM
+104 M

-131 LVCHHPIMPIR
+131 LVCHHPIMPVR

-147 ETGEEQITVA
+147 ETGEEQITIA

-169 PKIDIVTSRAITN
+169 PKIEVVTSRAITN

-200 YLADVEMYNTDL
+200 YLADLEMWNADM

-253 QGEYFKWVTLS
+253 QGEYFKWVTLA
-264 KQLRS
+264 KQVRS

-279 AASFASVLVQPLDA
+279 AASFASVLIQPLDA

-318 WGNPSPGAYVGNFR
+318 WGNPAPGVYVGNFR

-371 NLCSGKGKARSN
+371 NLCSGKGKGRSN
-383 KDLGAAKEN
+383 KELGAAKEN

-423 CCEDIY
+423 CSEDIY

-434 INSIVTKNYGFA
+434 VNSIVMKNYGFA
-446 GRVFVGNLKQFTSD
+446 GRVFVGNIKKFESD
-460 ELKEMKA
+460 ELKEMKMG
-467 EIEKGFDGYNFPA
+467 IENEFEKYNFPA
-480 KQVMAISTLLL
+480 KQVMAIATLLL
-491 ADKLTTE
+491 ADKLATDC
-498 FIFKDGRELT
+498 IFQDGRALT
-508 VEDVV
+508 VEDVAG
-513 DIPTRK
+513 IPTRK

-529 EFILESL
+529 EFLLESL
-536 SVYGQHFDA
+536 VVYGQHFDA
-545 QFSCDQWGFQE
+545 QYDSIDQWGFIE
-556 PPDINGDVYIYF
+556 NDALGNDYVFFYIA
-568 YPKPLEN
+568 PLDT
-575 LLKNNGFSRKAF
+575 LLKKNGFSRKAF
-587 SAWAMNRELIKH
+587 TAWAMNRGLLRC
-599 SGKRDT
+599 SGDRDT
-605 VLKREGSSVMRFIAV
+605 YVRREGKKVMRY
-620 KIVDLEELEN
+620 IVMRISDEVSEADIDRKGSQFVSVSHDLEV
-630 EQQSDIIDGDFMPAD
+630 
-645 AGANLP
+645 P
-651 FS
+651 FN